1 MKPFWAGLI
10 ELGQKTVE
18 VRSRHTRHRGPLL
31 ICTSKRPLESSVPA
45 GVTLCI
51 VDVVDSRPMRR
62 EDEAASG
69 VAYDPSLFAWVI
81 ANPRPV
87 QRVPV
92 RGQLGFFDVELDGL
106 TQR

>member
-51 VDVVDSRPMRR
+51 VDLIDSRPMRP
-62 EDEAASG
+62 EDEDASG
-69 VAYDPSLFAWVI
+69 VAFDASLFAWVLV
-81 ANPRPV
+81 NPRPV
-87 QRVPV
+87 KRVPV
-92 RGQLGFFDVELDGL
+92 RGRLGFFNVGL
-106 TQR
+106 PG